1 MGIHHYHPLKIA
13 GIIPQARGIVK
24 SSMGKNAVDV
34 PLGLLPVIREKKRLK
49 PRSSIAQ
56 AIDFRR

>member
-1 MGIHHYHPLKIA
+1 MRNQKKWKQQMGL
-13 GIIPQARGIVK
+13 
-24 SSMGKNAVDV
+24 SN
-34 PLGLLPVIREKKRLK
+34 LLALFEKDNEMRLLSVIREKKRLK